1 MRAKTYWSLF
11 AAAIAVIGVVAGPA
25 AASGAAQPAA
35 HVTFTDTQA
44 SSTKASYPKPTATA
58 KADAAP
64 PMGWNS
70 YNAYACDNGAENMEA
85 VAKFIHT
92 SGLEADGYR
101 YVNTDGCYDDLE
113 SLGSPNTY
121 GITAPTAQDPETC
134 GAINGRLP
142 DGELFA
148 NAYDFPPSAPCAND
162 GLALVGDDLHSLG
175 LKLGVYLDASNNW
188 NCEEIPGSYGFDAT
202 DANTLAADGADYVK
216 IDWGC
221 GDTLVPPASS
231 APAGYTGVDAAPGN
245 QGFGGPTF
253 ATNPAY
259 DTDQQT
265 TQTKYY
271 TALIKAIRTEKRPIT
286 VSVAGAGTLNSQVWA
301 LPEADLVRPT
311 GDANANFTATGRKA
325 AGSIVGIVN
334 SDAQTYDALTGPGH
348 WIDPDAM
355 EVGNGAITPAEDRS
369 EMSMFSEMADPL
381 LMSTNLCAAACG
393 PDTTPATKAQ
403 LALAVSVFGN
413 KNVIAIDQD
422 SLGSPA
428 HIVGSFDGTHLT
440 MAKPLANGDVAVTLF
455 NESTTDAATMATTV
469 QALGLPAASK
479 YQVEDLWTG
488 AKQTSTTG
496 AISASVAPTETV
508 MYRISPIR
516 NGHAAQMTVTHA
528 KSTSA
533 ATPTASSKKPATTSI
548 PANLVSVSCTWIS
561 LCTGV
566 DNFGAEVTFNPN
578 DPRDATTVEIAPG
591 RSLVSVSCS
600 SATGQCTALDR
611 TGDAYTFST
620 TNGSR
625 VGLRH
630 YSIDR
635 GGEPTAL
642 ACIGGMQCTVVD
654 GKGAEITFSPVTGKI
669 NHAGVRSVDPY
680 TYLASVACPSATQ
693 CTAGGGGGNNG
704 DTEVSFNPVTGAVG
718 AAGVLSLDAA
728 TVNGVSSVACPSL
741 TECVVVDGSGNEI
754 TFDPSTGTPTA
765 ASPAPLEGADLPGGL
780 GVMTSVSCDLTARCT
795 AVDDSGIAVVFDPT
809 TGAVTGAGLRTL
821 DANGS
826 GLQSLTCSKG
836 RCVAVD
842 LGGRALSFGET
853 SPSVTVGPTLV
864 SPAVRWTPR
873 FAV

>member
-11 AAAIAVIGVVAGPA
+11 AAAIAVVGVVAAPS
-25 AASGAAQPAA
+25 AASGAAIPAS
-35 HVTFTDTQA
+35 HP
-44 SSTKASYPKPTATA
+44 SSTVTNASKPSATA
-58 KADAAP
+58 KADATP

-85 VAKFIHT
+85 VAEFIHS
-92 SGLEADGYR
+92 SGLESDGYR

-148 NAYDFPPSAPCAND
+148 NAYDFPPSTPCAND
-162 GLALVGDDLHSLG
+162 GLRLVGDNLHSLG
-175 LKLGVYLDASNNW
+175 LKLGVYLDAGNNW
-188 NCEEIPGSYGFDAT
+188 NCEEIPGSYGFDTT

-221 GDTLVPPASS
+221 GDTLVPPASN
-231 APAGYTGVDAAPGN
+231 APAGYTGKDADAGN

-271 TALIKAIRTEKRPIT
+271 TALIKAIRAEKRPIT

-301 LPEADLVRPT
+301 LPQADLVRPT

-355 EVGNGAITPAEDRS
+355 EVGNGALTPAEDRS
-369 EMSMFSEMADPL
+369 EMSMFSEMAEPL
-381 LMSTNLCAAACG
+381 LMSTNLCASACG

-413 KNVIAIDQD
+413 KNVIAVDQD

-455 NESTTDAATMATTV
+455 NESTTDAATMATTA

-488 AKQTSTTG
+488 AKSTSTTG
-496 AISASVAPTETV
+496 AISSSVAPTETA

-516 NGHAAQMTVTHA
+516 NGHAAQV
-528 KSTSA
+528 A
-533 ATPTASSKKPATTSI
+533 ATRTTTTTTPSPAAPRKPVTASI
-548 PANLVSVSCTWIS
+548 PANLLSVSCSWIGE
-561 LCTGV
+561 CTGV
-566 DNFGAEVTFNPN
+566 DNFGAEVTF
-578 DPRDATTVEIAPG
+578 TTRSPQASSKVEIAPG
-591 RSLVSVSCS
+591 QSLVAVSCP
-600 SATGQCTALDR
+600 GLIGPCTAIDQGG
-611 TGDAYTFST
+611 TAYTFTSSP
-620 TNGSR
+620 GSR
-625 VGLRH
+625 LDLRH
-630 YSIDR
+630 YTVDR
-635 GGEPTAL
+635 GGEPTSL
-642 ACIGGMQCTVVD
+642 TCVSTTQCTAVD
-654 GKGAEITFSPVTGKI
+654 GKGAEVTFNPSNGRVTKP
-669 NHAGVRSVDPY
+669 GVRSVDPY
-680 TYLASVACPSATQ
+680 TYLASISCPSATQ

-704 DTEVSFNPVTGAVG
+704 DTEVTFNPLTGTVG

-728 TVNGVSSVACPSL
+728 TVNGVSSVSCPS
-741 TECVVVDGSGNEI
+741 TAECVVVDGSGNEV
-754 TFDPSTGTPTA
+754 TFDPTTGTPTS

-780 GVMTSVSCDLTARCT
+780 GVMTSVSCLTVSSCT
-795 AVDDSGIAVVFDPT
+795 AVDLSGNVVAFNP
-809 TGAVTGAGLRTL
+809 VTGVVASGDPRAL
-821 DANGS
+821 DPNGS
-826 GLQSLTCSKG
+826 GLESVSCAKFEP
-836 RCVAVD
+836 CVAVD
-842 LGGRALSFGET
+842 LDGREVSFGA
-853 SPSVTVGPTLV
+853 SSDSGGSQPKLIDGP
-864 SPAVRWTPR
+864 VRWTQR
-873 FAV
+873 LAV